1 MFIRFHVVVKVGLV
15 GKKSDSIN
23 FCIGL
28 SRESLYPLIQLQGN
42 KRVLRY
48 NWLAGISSFVL
59 LFVVLGWKSLE
70 YTSHPKC
77 QIDGLTCATLVSR
90 DK

>member
-1 MFIRFHVVVKVGLV
+1 MFIRFHVGVKVALV
-15 GKKSDSIN
+15 GKKSDNIY
-23 FCIGL
+23 FCIGH
-28 SRESLYPLIQLQGN
+28 SRVSLYPLIQLQGN
-42 KRVLRY
+42 NRVLRY
-48 NWLAGISSFVL
+48 NLLAGISSFVL
-59 LFVVLGWKSLE
+59 PFVVIGWKSSE

>member
-1 MFIRFHVVVKVGLV
+1 MFIRFHVVGKVGLV
-15 GKKSDSIN
+15 DKKSDSIN

-28 SRESLYPLIQLQGN
+28 SRASLYPLIQLQGN

-59 LFVVLGWKSLE
+59 LFVVLGCKSSE